1 MSTLPG
7 EQMATASLS
16 TVRIASAQRPR
27 LESARTERAGVIR
40 ELDDIDELV
49 RLHQARIRR
58 FVTCSTGDP
67 DLAETITQDTLLRAY
82 RGRENFRG
90 DCSLSTWLTGIAINV
105 TRDHLRSG
113 RYKFWKHL
121 KASALD
127 VHEMASFL
135 PSEAVSPERRI
146 LAKERIKELYVV
158 LESLSYNQRTI
169 FLMKFSEEMSV
180 EEISQIL
187 GMAVNTVRTH
197 LHRALKAV
205 RSKLGAKI

>member
-1 MSTLPG
+1 
-7 EQMATASLS
+7 MATVTLS
-16 TVRIASAQRPR
+16 ILRIASVHRPR
-27 LESARTERAGVIR
+27 IKSAVAERGAVIS

-49 RLHQARIRR
+49 RVHQARIRR

-67 DLAETITQDTLLRAY
+67 DLAETITQDTLLRAF
-82 RGRENFRG
+82 RGRDSFRG

-113 RYKFWKHL
+113 RYKFWKQV
-121 KASALD
+121 KSTAVD

-135 PSEAVSPERRI
+135 PSDSVSPERRI
-146 LAKERIKELYVV
+146 LAQESVKELYGV
-158 LESLSYNQRTI
+158 LETLSYNQRTI

-180 EEISQIL
+180 DEIAGIL

-205 RSKLGAKI
+205 RTKLGAKI